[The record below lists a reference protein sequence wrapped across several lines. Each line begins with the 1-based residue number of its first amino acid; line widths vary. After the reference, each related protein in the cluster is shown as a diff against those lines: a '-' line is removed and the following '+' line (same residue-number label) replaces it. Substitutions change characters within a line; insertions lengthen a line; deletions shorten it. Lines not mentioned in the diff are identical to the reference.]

1 MYVIRPMCRLG
12 GARSVGAMKTILA
25 LLSAAVVLAVAAPA
39 GAMPIDNHRSTPTRT
54 APTAAPAPAPSPS
67 SGAETWV
74 VIAVAALAF
83 GAGAAAARLAPALRI
98 RSAS

>member
-1 MYVIRPMCRLG
+1 
-12 GARSVGAMKTILA
+12 MKSLISILA
-25 LLSAAVVLAVAAPA
+25 AVAVLAVTAPA
-39 GAMPIDNHRSTPTRT
+39 GAMPIDNYRSVPAQ
-54 APTAAPAPAPSPS
+54 APSTTAPAPSPS

-83 GAGAAAARLAPALRI
+83 GAGAGAARLVPALRL

>member
-1 MYVIRPMCRLG
+1 MCRSRSG
-12 GARSVGAMKTILA
+12 RSVGGMKTLIAILT
-25 LLSAAVVLAVAAPA
+25 AVAVLAVAAPA
-39 GAMPIDNHRSTPTRT
+39 GAMPIDNYRSIPSDTPSTT
-54 APTAAPAPAPSPS
+54 APAPPSP

-83 GAGAAAARLAPALRI
+83 GAGAGAARLAPALRL

>member
-1 MYVIRPMCRLG
+1 
-12 GARSVGAMKTILA
+12 MKTVLS
-25 LLSAAVVLAVAAPA
+25 LLSTVIVLAVAAPA
-39 GAMPIDNHRSTPTRT
+39 LAMPIDNYRSVP
-54 APTAAPAPAPSPS
+54 PTATPAPASPS

>member
-1 MYVIRPMCRLG
+1 MCRFG
-12 GARSVGAMKTILA
+12 SGRSVGGMKTLISILI
-25 LLSAAVVLAVAAPA
+25 AVAVLAVAAPA
-39 GAMPIDNHRSTPTRT
+39 GAMPIDNYRSIPSDTP
-54 APTAAPAPAPSPS
+54 PTTAPAPASPS

-83 GAGAAAARLAPALRI
+83 GAGAGAARLAPTLRL